1 METARD
7 SIKYVR
13 PVYSKTFN
21 GNELVDKTED
31 FNRLYEDADELND
44 INREDYRRPIYESTE
59 DRISQELATVLPTF
73 EEGSGA
79 VATFAF
85 APYADVDEAKAAL
98 EGAGVKAAEAEKKA
112 NELFKASK
120 KWGAKGEKY
129 LNGYAT
135 VYYGTDQNV
144 VAIQDKRTG
153 TFFTAPDFAG
163 LTVDIVA
170 QPGQV
175 AVITVEGEVGADF
188 NTKKYGEFDAKKLR
202 VFGRYDSEDDF
213 NGDYLGE
220 VEIKMSDYFFS
231 PRPTTIGVTWSQ
243 MSEIVLDTSFNVTA
257 EEYLVTYASQ
267 AIKMHL
273 DYQAVKM
280 AYRVAKTNPASY
292 QITFDAAYNSEKDS
306 RLEGYVHNAET
317 FPLAI
322 DTVGDNMLNDINHVL
337 SVA

>member
-7 SIKYVR
+7 SIKYIR

-31 FNRLYEDADELND
+31 FNRLYEDADETND
-44 INREDYRRPIYESTE
+44 INAPDYRRPIYESTE
-59 DRISQELATVLPTF
+59 DRITQELATVLPTIDGEKVKF
-73 EEGSGA
+73 
-79 VATFAF
+79 TFK
-85 APYADVDEAKAAL
+85 PYADADEAEAAYVA
-98 EGAGVKAAEAEKKA
+98 AGVDAEEAAKKA
-112 NELFKASK
+112 NELYKASK

-129 LNGYAT
+129 LDGYAT
-135 VYYGTDQNV
+135 VYYGKDQNV

-163 LTVDIVA
+163 LEVSIVT
-170 QPGQV
+170 PKNGDP
-175 AVITVEGEVGADF
+175 AVVTVEGEVTEKF
-188 NTKKYGEFDAKKLR
+188 NTEKYGEFDAKKLR
-202 VFGRYDSEDDF
+202 VFARYDSEDDF
-213 NGDYLGE
+213 NGDNLGE
-220 VEIKMSDYFFS
+220 VEIKMSDYFFA

-243 MSEIVLDTSFNVTA
+243 MSEIVLDSSFNVSA

-280 AYRVAKTNPASY
+280 AYRVAKTNPANF
-292 QITFDAAYNSEKDS
+292 QVTFDAAYNQTKGAN
-306 RLEGYVHNAET
+306 LEGYVHNAET

-322 DTVGDNMLNDINHVL
+322 DTVGDVMLNDIDYVL